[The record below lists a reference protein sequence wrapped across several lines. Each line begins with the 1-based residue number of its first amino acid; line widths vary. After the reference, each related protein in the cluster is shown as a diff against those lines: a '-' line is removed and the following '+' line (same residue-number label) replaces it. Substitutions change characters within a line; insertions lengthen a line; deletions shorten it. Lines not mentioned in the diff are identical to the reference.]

1 MDQLPPAAPAVVA
14 TRASGAQVE
23 AGLLL
28 HWIHMQPELDC
39 VEDSQ
44 MPGPRPVLRSPWS
57 DGEGGHCNRQKTPEG
72 L

>member
-1 MDQLPPAAPAVVA
+1 MDQLPRAALAVVA

-23 AGLLL
+23 AGLPLP
-28 HWIHMQPELDC
+28 WIHVQPELDR

-44 MPGPRPVLRSPWS
+44 TRGPRPVLRSPRS
-57 DGEGGHCNRQKTPEG
+57 DGDGGHCNRQKTPEG